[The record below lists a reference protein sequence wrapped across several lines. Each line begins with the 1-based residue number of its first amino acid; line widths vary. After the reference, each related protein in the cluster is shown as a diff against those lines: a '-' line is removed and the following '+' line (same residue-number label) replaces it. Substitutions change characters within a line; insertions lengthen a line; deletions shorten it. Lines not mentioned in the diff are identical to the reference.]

1 MAGREQ
7 HFAAHMAALLLRAE
21 LILEMDRGGTGIDV
35 RLRELVHIQRPAES
49 GLGVGDDWDHPM
61 AAIYSL
67 GPLDLVGSLEGVVDT
82 THQLGTAV
90 DGVQRLIGV
99 DLTRR
104 VGVARHLPPG

>member
-67 GPLDLVGSLEGVVDT
+67 GPLDLVGSLEGV
-82 THQLGTAV
+82 
-90 DGVQRLIGV
+90 LIRRTSSGPL
-99 DLTRR
+99 LT
-104 VGVARHLPPG
+104 GYSD